1 MAEIEA
7 LAIDAGEDLSTFSR
21 YLNQQGIPHRITESA
36 GRQVVLVG
44 FAAHKNKVRELYEG
58 LRNGSV
64 VLPRQVVSGLASRRS
79 QSWDWPTLT
88 GQLLQYK
95 VVTAGIVLSL
105 LGALLVEFDKH
116 GELLRFLTF
125 YDFKNQLVG
134 YANIPVQDSLA
145 VGQFWRMLTPIFLH
159 FGLLHIVF
167 NMLWFWEFGRRIEG
181 RLGSV
186 FFASLVFVLGVGSN
200 TIQSLFSKGAIFG
213 GMSGVIYG
221 LLGFC
226 WLWDKVNP
234 KAHFNLPP
242 GIVGFMLIWLV
253 LCMSGVVSAVGF
265 GEIANAA
272 HLSGL
277 INGALMGALLGWYFR
292 GHSLPKGDY

>member
-7 LAIDAGEDLSTFSR
+7 LAIDADEDLSSFSN

-36 GRQVVLVG
+36 GRQLVLVA
-44 FAAHKNKVRELYEG
+44 FAAHKKRVCELYEG
-58 LRNGSV
+58 LRDGSV
-64 VLPRQVVSGLASRRS
+64 VLPRQVVSRIGSGRKQA
-79 QSWDWPTLT
+79 WDWQALT
-88 GQLLQYK
+88 GPLRQYK
-95 VVTAGIVLSL
+95 VVAVGMALSL
-105 LGALLVEFDKH
+105 LGALLVELDDYI
-116 GELLRFLTF
+116 GLLHFFTF
-125 YDFKNQLVG
+125 YDFQQQLVG
-134 YANIPVQDSLA
+134 YANVPLQDSLA
-145 VGQFWRMLTPIFLH
+145 AGQFWRMLTPIFLH

-181 RLGSV
+181 RLGSA
-186 FFASLVFVLGVGSN
+186 FFLILVCVLGIGSN
-200 TIQSLFSKGAIFG
+200 TIQSWFSEGAIFG

-242 GIVGFMLIWLV
+242 GIVGFMLVWLV
-253 LCMSGVVSAVGF
+253 LCMSGLVSAFGF
-265 GEIANAA
+265 GDIANAA

-277 INGALMGALLGWYFR
+277 INGALMGALLGWFFR
-292 GHSLPKGDY
+292 GHSLPKGD